1 MTFKPML
8 ASECTDTSKLKF
20 SVYVSHKLEG
30 VRAANNDGER
40 QEGNQGIA
48 GVLSHRLPRR

>member
-1 MTFKPML
+1 MTFEPML

-20 SVYVSHKLEG
+20 SVDVSHKLDC

-40 QEGNQGIA
+40 QERNQGIA
-48 GVLSHRLPRR
+48 GVLSHRLP